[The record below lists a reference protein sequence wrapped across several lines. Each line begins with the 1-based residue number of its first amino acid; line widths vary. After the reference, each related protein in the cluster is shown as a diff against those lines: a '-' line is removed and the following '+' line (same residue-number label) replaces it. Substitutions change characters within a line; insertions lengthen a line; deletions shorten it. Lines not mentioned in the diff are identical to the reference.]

1 MRLAWGQSCPEGMI
15 TSWAKQCDRKV
26 QGGRTGEEM
35 MERLQCLVA
44 SHSLC
49 HLRGH
54 MPANSLQIHSEICS
68 GSCSIILPNMIF
80 QSQTWHSFSYCFIQI
95 NLDWV
100 GGGNERW
107 RGRVLNVCN
116 TRGVIFG
123 ANCATFYSTCLPS
136 HLEPRS
142 EEQHFSPHQRAFP

>member
-26 QGGRTGEEM
+26 QGDRTGEEM

-54 MPANSLQIHSEICS
+54 MPRNSLQIHRFVLDHVPLS
-68 GSCSIILPNMIF
+68 
-80 QSQTWHSFSYCFIQI
+80 SQIRSSRAKRGIHSHI
-95 NLDWV
+95 V
-100 GGGNERW
+100 
-107 RGRVLNVCN
+107 
-116 TRGVIFG
+116 
-123 ANCATFYSTCLPS
+123 S
-136 HLEPRS
+136 HR
-142 EEQHFSPHQRAFP
+142 